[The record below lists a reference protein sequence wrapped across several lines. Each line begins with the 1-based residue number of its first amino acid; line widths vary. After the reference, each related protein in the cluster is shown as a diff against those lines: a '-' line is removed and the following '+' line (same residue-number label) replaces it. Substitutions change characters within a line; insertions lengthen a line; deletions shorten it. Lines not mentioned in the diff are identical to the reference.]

1 MIEPKDTK
9 PAANDGKYQFEI
21 NYSGRDVNCEV
32 VKEHETLHVIIDENL
47 NAELKINNDN
57 TLTQIGGAHLP
68 DSLIDFI
75 KKKVLGLNA

>member
-21 NYSGRDVNCEV
+21 NYSGRDLNCDV
-32 VKEHETLHVIIDENL
+32 VKEHDMLHVTIDENL
-47 NAELKINNDN
+47 SADLKINSDN
-57 TLTQIGGAHLP
+57 TLTQTGGAQLP
-68 DSLIDFI
+68 DSSIEFI